1 MSFLTRLSLANRL
14 IVGLITAA
22 IVAFGLF
29 AVGSL
34 KQELLPSVQQPGAV
48 VAATYPGAS
57 PSSVE
62 REVTK
67 PVEQAVQGVKGVTG
81 VTSTSVSGST
91 SVQVSWDFGQ
101 DDENSPPEILYAAL
115 TIGGEPRRVFRFQGE
130 DGAVD
135 FFDEA

>member
-67 PVEQAVQGVKGVTG
+67 PVEQAVQG
-81 VTSTSVSGST
+81 SRA
-91 SVQVSWDFGQ
+91 
-101 DDENSPPEILYAAL
+101 SPAS
-115 TIGGEPRRVFRFQGE
+115 PRRRS
-130 DGAVD
+130 AVPHPCR
-135 FFDEA
+135 